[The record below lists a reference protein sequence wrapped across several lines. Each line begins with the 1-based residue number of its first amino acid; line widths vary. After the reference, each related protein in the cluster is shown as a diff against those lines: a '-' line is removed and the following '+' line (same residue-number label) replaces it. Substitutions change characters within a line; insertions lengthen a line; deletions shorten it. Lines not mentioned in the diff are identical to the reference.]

1 MERAEIALAGLL
13 HDIGKFY
20 QRAAGRGR
28 APGFESFGPDDYG
41 RNGAHAT
48 WSAAFVTEYL
58 PEQIEAL
65 ASTVLYHHRPFDRAS
80 KVVAI
85 ADRLASGERADQTDE
100 QPHTLLSIFCQL
112 GEDDGKRPAPAYLP
126 LAPLELDE
134 GVIFPAPNA
143 DGSQRAYH
151 ALWAEFTQAVKA
163 VDATSDPQGVVE
175 ALYHLFMRYAWS
187 IPSAYYRSTPD
198 ISLFDHSR
206 VTAALAACLTEQ
218 DDATLDHLLE
228 RKDPGGPV
236 AYLVEGDISGVQRFI
251 YTITA
256 KGAAK
261 GLRGRSLY
269 LQLLTEAIA
278 RWILREMGLPIT
290 NLVYVGGGHFYMLV
304 PPSEQARLSSVQ
316 RDLDELMLRHH
327 DGALYVALG
336 SVPLHAQDF
345 QAATFSAK
353 WREVGQAVGEAKRRR
368 FAEVPGIFDPRG
380 HGGNEETEC
389 QVCHAE
395 RPDVD
400 WANADEPDAPPFRK
414 CGLCNSLED
423 LGWALGQAA
432 YLLMIEVAPT
442 SRTTAGTWR
451 DALRALGLE
460 IALFDDRG
468 ARIPHEP
475 HPSQGRAVLFG
486 LQNYPPDDIRRKV
499 SQELGTSVT
508 GGIRFTANVTPRKNA
523 AGDVATFEDLQN
535 ASQGLKRLGV
545 LRMDVDDLGH
555 LFGFG
560 FKRANGQSLSTLAR
574 VASLST
580 MMSIF
585 FEGWVGELGRR
596 LNADG
601 PSERIYSIYSGGD
614 DLFIVGSWD
623 ALPKLAYDIRCN
635 LARFAA
641 ANPLVHVSAGITLHG
656 GKYPLYQAA
665 QQAAGALDNAKDLA
679 GKNAVTFLGQ
689 SLHWDDFERAEAMCE
704 RLLTIQQEPKV
715 GRSLFHLLSQL
726 YAEYLTSHSHMRSG
740 NAQYTYGPWMWHSAY
755 LLSRLAERA
764 GGSAAKEIQALR
776 DDLLSDIEIIGL
788 AARWAEALSKPSQ
801 ASKEV
806 RNGA

>member
-1 MERAEIALAGLL
+1 
-13 HDIGKFY
+13 
-20 QRAAGRGR
+20 
-28 APGFESFGPDDYG
+28 
-41 RNGAHAT
+41 
-48 WSAAFVTEYL
+48 
-58 PEQIEAL
+58 
-65 ASTVLYHHRPFDRAS
+65 
-80 KVVAI
+80 
-85 ADRLASGERADQTDE
+85 
-100 QPHTLLSIFCQL
+100 
-112 GEDDGKRPAPAYLP
+112 
-126 LAPLELDE
+126 
-134 GVIFPAPNA
+134 
-143 DGSQRAYH
+143 
-151 ALWAEFTQAVKA
+151 
-163 VDATSDPQGVVE
+163 
-175 ALYHLFMRYAWS
+175 
-187 IPSAYYRSTPD
+187 
-198 ISLFDHSR
+198 
-206 VTAALAACLTEQ
+206 
-218 DDATLDHLLE
+218 
-228 RKDPGGPV
+228 
-236 AYLVEGDISGVQRFI
+236 
-251 YTITA
+251 
-256 KGAAK
+256 
-261 GLRGRSLY
+261 
-269 LQLLTEAIA
+269 
-278 RWILREMGLPIT
+278 
-290 NLVYVGGGHFYMLV
+290 
-304 PPSEQARLSSVQ
+304 
-316 RDLDELMLRHH
+316 
-327 DGALYVALG
+327 
-336 SVPLHAQDF
+336 
-345 QAATFSAK
+345 
-353 WREVGQAVGEAKRRR
+353 
-368 FAEVPGIFDPRG
+368 
-380 HGGNEETEC
+380 
-389 QVCHAE
+389 
-395 RPDVD
+395 
-400 WANADEPDAPPFRK
+400 
-414 CGLCNSLED
+414 
-423 LGWALGQAA
+423 
-432 YLLMIEVAPT
+432 IEVAPT

-523 AGDVATFEDLQN
+523 AGDVGTFEDLQN